1 MLNRIR
7 LKELIGQLGNFEDD
21 IDTVISRL
29 LDHPEKV
36 DEDEMANAL
45 IGIKTLHK
53 LRREETLRVF
63 EHLTEKGEI
72 VEKECN
78 A

>member
-1 MLNRIR
+1 MLDRIR

-63 EHLTEKGEI
+63 EHLIEKGDL
-72 VEKECN
+72 K
-78 A
+78 

>member
-1 MLNRIR
+1 MLDRFK
-7 LKELIGQLGNFEDD
+7 LEELIGQLGNFEDD
-21 IDTVISRL
+21 IDTILGRL

-36 DEDEMANAL
+36 DENEMANAL

-63 EHLTEKGEI
+63 EHLTEKGDL
-72 VEKECN
+72 K
-78 A
+78 

>member
-1 MLNRIR
+1 MLNKFK
-7 LKELIGQLGNFEDD
+7 LEELIGQLGNFEDD
-21 IDTVISRL
+21 IDTILGRL

-36 DEDEMANAL
+36 DENEMANAL

-63 EHLTEKGEI
+63 EYLTEKGDL
-72 VEKECN
+72 K
-78 A
+78 

>member
-1 MLNRIR
+1 MLNRFK
-7 LKELIGQLGNFEDD
+7 LEELIGQLGNFEDD
-21 IDTVISRL
+21 IDTVLSRL

-36 DEDEMANAL
+36 DENEMANAL

-63 EHLTEKGEI
+63 EYLTEKGDL
-72 VEKECN
+72 K
-78 A
+78 

>member
-1 MLNRIR
+1 MLDRFK
-7 LKELIGQLGNFEDD
+7 LEELIGQLGNFEDD

-36 DEDEMANAL
+36 DENEMANAL

-53 LRREETLRVF
+53 LRREETFRLL
-63 EHLTEKGEI
+63 EHLIEKGDL
-72 VEKECN
+72 K
-78 A
+78 

>member
-1 MLNRIR
+1 MLDRIR

-36 DEDEMANAL
+36 DENEMANAL

-63 EHLTEKGEI
+63 EYLTEKGDL
-72 VEKECN
+72 KLTKHY
-78 A
+78 

>member
-1 MLNRIR
+1 MLDRFK
-7 LKELIGQLGNFEDD
+7 LEELIGQLGNFEDD

-53 LRREETLRVF
+53 LKREETLRVF
-63 EHLTEKGEI
+63 EHLIEKGDL
-72 VEKECN
+72 K
-78 A
+78 